1 MSCGD
6 GENGFGK
13 FYMRILYFTTVTYG
27 KTDKLSWAKLG
38 HTGCT
43 VGFIVLKARREHNLA
58 KAATTQ
64 QQHSNDR
71 QQKTQ
76 RRKKKKRRT
85 SKISRPTPD
94 MGQYI

>member
-43 VGFIVLKARREHNLA
+43 VGSHREIDVA
-58 KAATTQ
+58 KSRA
-64 QQHSNDR
+64 
-71 QQKTQ
+71 KTM
-76 RRKKKKRRT
+76 KRV
-85 SKISRPTPD
+85 SKMD
-94 MGQYI
+94 KNA